1 MIGQTISHYR
11 VLEKLGGGGMGVV
24 YKAQDTELNRW
35 VALKF
40 LPEGITRDRQT
51 LERFL
56 REARTASALNHPHI
70 CTIYEIG
77 EHQGQPFIAMELL
90 GGQTL
95 RERIGNK
102 PMKVELLVDLAI
114 QMADALDAAHAKGIV
129 HRDIKPANIYV
140 TERGQAKILDFGLA
154 KRAPRLESKATEA
167 EGISDLS
174 TGGQHLT
181 TPGMALGTLA
191 YMSPEQA
198 LGEEVDARTDIFS
211 LGAVLYEMATGR
223 EAFAGKTTAA
233 VFSSI
238 LHRSPTPPGRLNPT
252 VPAELER
259 IINNAL
265 EKDRRMRYQHASDLR
280 TDLARLKRGT
290 DSVRAAQPEATLPQR
305 MLAHRSQLVVAGIS
319 LVLLLVVLAVLNVGG
334 WRERLL
340 EGTSPTRIESLA
352 VLPLENLMG
361 DSEQAYFVDGMTEAL
376 INDLAKIGA
385 LRVISRTSAMQYK
398 GTDKSLR
405 EIARELR
412 VDAVVEGS
420 VLRAGDR
427 VRITAQL
434 IETATDRHLWADSYE
449 RDLSDV
455 LGLQSEVARAIADE
469 IKIKLTLQEQSRL
482 ASSRSVNPQ
491 AHEAYLRGRYDW
503 NKKTESGFK
512 KAIEYFQQ
520 AVEIDPVHAPAYAG
534 LADSYNMLAA
544 ESILPPK
551 EAYAMAKAAAV
562 KALEIDDTLG
572 EAHVSLASIMENYD
586 WNWAGA
592 EREYQRAIKLNPGY
606 PTAHEWYASFL
617 RNMGQHDE
625 AITEI
630 KQAQALDPLSLPIN
644 ATFGRILI
652 SAGLYDQAIDQ
663 HREAAKLYPKHATS
677 HHVLGKA
684 YLRKGMYEEAIAEF
698 QMARR
703 LFGDKPELVWGLG
716 HAYTGAGKRTEALQ
730 MLRQLKEMS
739 NRGYVPS
746 FYIALLYVALGENDQ
761 ALTWLEKAYEEH
773 HPNMVWLKMDPCL
786 DPLRSAPRFQSL
798 LRRMNFPE

>member
-24 YKAQDTELNRW
+24 YKAQDTELDRW

-154 KRAPRLESKATEA
+154 KRAPQRESKGTEA

-174 TGGQHLT
+174 TGGKHLT

-238 LHRSPTPPGRLNPT
+238 LHRSPTSPGRLNPT

-398 GTDKSLR
+398 GTDKPLR

-434 IETATDRHLWADSYE
+434 IEAATDRHLWADSYE
-449 RDLSDV
+449 GDLSDV

-773 HPNMVWLKMDPCL
+773 HPNMVWLKMDQCL
-786 DPLRSAPRFQSL
+786 DPLRSDPRFQSR

>member
-1 MIGQTISHYR
+1 ERI
-11 VLEKLGGGGMGVV
+11 LGG
-24 YKAQDTELNRW
+24 
-35 VALKF
+35 
-40 LPEGITRDRQT
+40 
-51 LERFL
+51 
-56 REARTASALNHPHI
+56 AS
-70 CTIYEIG
+70 
-77 EHQGQPFIAMELL
+77 
-90 GGQTL
+90 
-95 RERIGNK
+95 
-102 PMKVELLVDLAI
+102 
-114 QMADALDAAHAKGIV
+114 
-129 HRDIKPANIYV
+129 
-140 TERGQAKILDFGLA
+140 
-154 KRAPRLESKATEA
+154 
-167 EGISDLS
+167 
-174 TGGQHLT
+174 
-181 TPGMALGTLA
+181 
-191 YMSPEQA
+191 
-198 LGEEVDARTDIFS
+198 
-211 LGAVLYEMATGR
+211 
-223 EAFAGKTTAA
+223 
-233 VFSSI
+233 
-238 LHRSPTPPGRLNPT
+238 PGR
-252 VPAELER
+252 
-259 IINNAL
+259 I
-265 EKDRRMRYQHASDLR
+265 D
-280 TDLARLKRGT
+280 
-290 DSVRAAQPEATLPQR
+290 
-305 MLAHRSQLVVAGIS
+305 
-319 LVLLLVVLAVLNVGG
+319 
-334 WRERLL
+334 
-340 EGTSPTRIESLA
+340 SLA
-352 VLPLENLMG
+352 VLPLKNLMR
-361 DSEQAYFVDGMTEAL
+361 DPEQDYFVEGMHAAMIT
-376 INDLAKIGA
+376 DLSKIGS
-385 LRVISRTSAMQYK
+385 LKVISRTSVMPYNNTK
-398 GTDKSLR
+398 KSVP
-405 EIARELR
+405 EIARELG

-434 IETATDRHLWADSYE
+434 IEAATDRHLWADSYE